1 MPNRKA
7 KDRKEKRRKL
17 NEKWAREG
25 RTANQ
30 HKKYK
35 AKLTVKYPFGN
46 CNYNAKIWQNGE
58 CPLINSMDFT
68 EMPSDSIG
76 NNRKL
81 IPSCLGASASVR
93 TKQKIQSAF

>member
-25 RTANQ
+25 RIANQ

-35 AKLTVKYPFGN
+35 AKLKKLG
-46 CNYNAKIWQNGE
+46 
-58 CPLINSMDFT
+58 INPNQT
-68 EMPSDSIG
+68 
-76 NNRKL
+76 RY
-81 IPSCLGASASVR
+81 R
-93 TKQKIQSAF
+93 